1 MIDKKLVLESEMKF
15 NPNDARTLKIERFK
29 KKQELTKNAQE
40 ILKKIEIE
48 RKKEKDVEELE
59 REYYSL
65 FISQN
70 AMEVIEE
77 IKHLKEE
84 LNLLEYAEK
93 NIDEKKLEEIREQR
107 KTAPDSKPNI
117 IQIPVNLDS
126 QRQQVLNQ
134 VFMNRNP
141 PTKSLDE
148 FAQEEMKK
156 LQIQSDKEKQKK
168 EEKKDS
174 DDEEEQD
181 KKTMKDRE
189 FDDWKDWHPRGMGNM
204 KK

>member
-1 MIDKKLVLESEMKF
+1 MKF
-15 NPNDARTLKIERFK
+15 NPSDARTLKIERFK
-29 KKQELTKNAQE
+29 KKQELTKNAAE

-59 REYYSL
+59 REYYSI

-70 AMEVIEE
+70 VMESIEE
-77 IKHLKEE
+77 IKALKEE
-84 LNLLEYAEK
+84 CSLLEYAEK

-107 KTAPDSKPNI
+107 KTAPDQKPNI
-117 IQIPVNLDS
+117 IQIPVNLGS
-126 QRQQVLNQ
+126 QRQDIMNQ
-134 VFMNRNP
+134 VFMNRNV
-141 PTKSLDE
+141 PTKSLEE
-148 FAQEEMKK
+148 FAEQEMKK
-156 LQIQSDKEKQKK
+156 LQIQQQKETKKK

-174 DDEEEQD
+174 DDEDEHD
-181 KKTMKDRE
+181 KQTMKDRE